1 MTTAEWTSRP
11 SSRITYD
18 RTFRNEEGHIE
29 LCHHT
34 GNEVFLNGVWRFEFV
49 DSLGGLHYGN

>member
-1 MTTAEWTSRP
+1 MTEWTCRP
-11 SSRITYD
+11 SSHITYD
-18 RTFRNEEGHIE
+18 RTFQNEEGNIE

-34 GNEVFLNGVWRFEFV
+34 GNEVFLMGVWWFEFV